1 MLCNAYDDM
10 SNFSARSK
18 HQRCYNPSP
27 LKKSHPEIYN
37 LELSNGKRKCVM
49 LTHHNFIQK
58 ASEGVFHS
66 VDKRD
71 KLQYR
76 QGIAT
81 R

>member
-1 MLCNAYDDM
+1 MEKEMC
-10 SNFSARSK
+10 
-18 HQRCYNPSP
+18 Q
-27 LKKSHPEIYN
+27 
-37 LELSNGKRKCVM
+37 
-49 LTHHNFIQK
+49 LTHYNFIQK

-66 VDKRD
+66 FDKRD